1 MAFNCYV
8 IYMHCCNAIQLQ
20 SAGNAAN
27 KRDEIETANG
37 HANRDECNSARSSG
51 TSSTHVLSYA
61 RRHSHI
67 HENDYDHSSKR
78 RIIRLRFVHPS
89 CSFSSTSATIC
100 VSMLLHSQKSHSNV
114 S

>member
-37 HANRDECNSARSSG
+37 HANRDEWVTKPGQADS
-51 TSSTHVLSYA
+51 
-61 RRHSHI
+61 
-67 HENDYDHSSKR
+67 DPDQ
-78 RIIRLRFVHPS
+78 P
-89 CSFSSTSATIC
+89 
-100 VSMLLHSQKSHSNV
+100 
-114 S
+114 